1 MQLKMV
7 IKLMLKAERLYRKA
21 EKKIKYYAKISE
33 KISITKFVKNHPT
46 SSTVLQF
53 YMTLPTYGQLSG
65 EIQAQSTPLPQPT
78 NQV

>member
-1 MQLKMV
+1 MQLEMV
-7 IKLMLKAERLYRKA
+7 IKLILKAEGLYRKA
-21 EKKIKYYAKISE
+21 EKKYYAKISE
-33 KISITKFVKNHPT
+33 KISFTKFVKNHPT